1 MGKMKNI
8 AEFALDSAKQAKNAE
23 SSIKSEL
30 NSTANSSIAD
40 EFLGL
45 CKASDEYR
53 TLSPSR
59 KRAEALPKTAL
70 RDEFAINFFTNFF
83 DFIGE
88 DSAREGLLKTPA
100 RVMQS
105 WEKLYSG
112 YKKDPLDLLNVTQ
125 YSENYD
131 EMVVLK
137 DIKFYSMCEHHIL
150 PFFGSVNI
158 GYIPNK
164 KVVGISH
171 LVELVEIFARRL
183 QIQERLNEQITQ
195 SIWSALNPKGVMVTI
210 KATHLC
216 MAMQGKENATIITSS
231 VRGTFKKDARSR
243 AEFMAHIR

>member
-1 MGKMKNI
+1 MGKMKKI
-8 AEFALDSAKQAKNAE
+8 AESGIDSANQAKGAE
-23 SSIKSEL
+23 TSIKF
-30 NSTANSSIAD
+30 ND
-40 EFLGL
+40 
-45 CKASDEYR
+45 
-53 TLSPSR
+53 
-59 KRAEALPKTAL
+59 
-70 RDEFAINFFTNFF
+70 FFTNFF

-105 WEKLYSG
+105 WEKLYGG
-112 YKKDPLDLLNVTQ
+112 YKKDPLDLLSATQ

-137 DIKFYSMCEHHIL
+137 DIEFYSMCEHHIL

-183 QIQERLNEQITQ
+183 QIQERLNEQITE

>member
-1 MGKMKNI
+1 MGKIKNG
-8 AEFALDSAKQAKNAE
+8 AESRLDSANQAKGAE
-23 SSIKSEL
+23 SNQNFK
-30 NSTANSSIAD
+30 
-40 EFLGL
+40 EFFN
-45 CKASDEYR
+45 D
-53 TLSPSR
+53 
-59 KRAEALPKTAL
+59 
-70 RDEFAINFFTNFF
+70 FFTH
-83 DFIGE
+83 IGE
-88 DSAREGLLKTPA
+88 DSAREGLLKTPT

-105 WEKLYSG
+105 WEKLYGG
-112 YKKDPLDLLNVTQ
+112 YKKDPLDLLSATQ

>member
-8 AEFALDSAKQAKNAE
+8 AESRADSVNRAKNSLDSAISKQE
-23 SSIKSEL
+23 V
-30 NSTANSSIAD
+30 NSSIFD
-40 EFLGL
+40 EKSGL
-45 CKASDEYR
+45 CSCERENR
-53 TLSPSR
+53 TNGSLT
-59 KRAEALPKTAL
+59 KRATNLPDLSQKDA
-70 RDEFAINFFTNFF
+70 EFATFFTIFF
-83 DFIGE
+83 NFIGE
-88 DSAREGLLKTPA
+88 DSTREGLLKTPA

-105 WEKLYSG
+105 WEKLYGG
-112 YKKDPLDLLNVTQ
+112 YKKDPLDLLSATQ